1 VKLQRQFAF
10 IDLLSIV
17 FPPGSLL
24 VIRYAKYCSLRDVLG
39 SVITKLVKDPGLEI
53 NAEPSESTSQGKEL
67 PIRIVCEVN
76 LARFEVAADTVVAVS
91 FRLGKNRLVES
102 AYPLFRVAIGI
113 AVRAEV
119 NAITTVE

>member
-1 VKLQRQFAF
+1 M
-10 IDLLSIV
+10 
-17 FPPGSLL
+17 
-24 VIRYAKYCSLRDVLG
+24 VIRYAKYCSLRDGLG
-39 SVITKLVKDPGLEI
+39 SVIAKLVKDPGLEI
-53 NAEPSESTSQGKEL
+53 NTEPSESTSQGEEL

-113 AVRAEV
+113 AV
-119 NAITTVE
+119 